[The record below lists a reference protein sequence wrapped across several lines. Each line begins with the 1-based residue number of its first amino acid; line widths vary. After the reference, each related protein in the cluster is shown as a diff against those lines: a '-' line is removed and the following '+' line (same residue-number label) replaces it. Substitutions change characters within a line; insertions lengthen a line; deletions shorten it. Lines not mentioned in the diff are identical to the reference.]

1 MFIGGIDGLSKN
13 FHLCS
18 WDGQVFYCLPYD
30 LDSCLGGTNT
40 GYLRVPASCEV
51 GTLYDTDGTT
61 ILEENHFNSWNSRL
75 WARVRS
81 TFSVE
86 LNQMYTTLRSNGLFT
101 LENMLSYF
109 EKVWEV
115 IPPKMYN
122 ESQQIKYINDGAVG
136 MVALHGNRK
145 LQIKKWLRERIAYLD
160 SKFGYYAGGGTNE
173 QYVNFR
179 MNYQGAVSLDIS
191 TYYTVY
197 AKVRWASK
205 NEQVIRIA
213 KGQKKTFS
221 YYSDVGTDREVM
233 IMLPESLKTI
243 ENISNIH
250 PNSIDISKATKLT
263 QIEAHN
269 PNLFSVDLSKNK
281 YLRKV
286 DFNGCT
292 NLGTETATMPLNYC
306 KYLNYVDLRGTQ
318 ITAVT
323 FNTKG
328 GSLRKIYYPTTI
340 QSINLINQGL
350 LTDMILPY
358 GEDGSKAPVDL
369 ATINIENCPIIQ
381 NMIDLASNP
390 TSLDGM
396 KYCRNMTINNSIKLS
411 SINFNGFTRLANVNL
426 QNIESLEEVDFLNL
440 TKKGEASSLRY
451 IGVSACPKLTTI
463 SMNVNDPNYEITWA
477 NEGILD
483 LQTSGAIRTIESNC
497 VIKGLTTIILPQT
510 IESLYFTTEY
520 GSGYADVINIWS
532 AEATSVSK
540 TGVFPVAYHLNSGNV
555 TDDYVGIDFRG
566 LSLKNIDLGGLV
578 NIPDAINFS
587 LYPTHVNP
595 NFNLHRDGVSLPY
608 LQPKGT
614 LDLTNYTGSLAKFFN
629 GVDLDVLAVTS
640 NKILPQTDY
649 SYCFYNSIFTTLNSI
664 IPLLGKIDTIKNAS
678 HMFDSTIISDAQLL
692 DTLTYSSGAVIDY
705 MFTNTQIS
713 NLDNVMLPSSIGSAQ
728 GTFSNCRQLTSAQNM
743 NIAVNGSIAHLLEN
757 CTKLSNITGTIIK
770 NATSIAYLLSNVG
783 RVNPIPLVSTWNLS
797 NCSSMEYAFSGCD
810 VSGVI
815 DFTGLTIGNPNC
827 LYNYIFN
834 GASNLNINLTDAKV
848 NGGNI
853 GGFGKGVNNYTIN
866 LTNVDLSATTNFT
879 SAFEGQTLTA
889 YDITN
894 VRWGNGDLIFD
905 KMFKGTKITTDFLFP
920 LNVVSCQECFAS
932 IPTMRYSHSNW
943 LQTYKNG
950 IKPNNCYLGNTNI
963 EYIDDEYKV
972 TQYNR
977 PMEEIPTIW
986 GGYGFEEISDYYGIY
1001 EIEIPSDN
1009 YTFTCQGG
1017 SMSLCFN
1024 VSSTGFKNRVNWGDG
1039 TIDTG
1044 IKEGHTHTYT
1054 KAGTYYIK
1062 GNLVNGKNGEPF
1074 KSIITKVIRHPKIII
1089 NNNCSYWYGCSKLT
1103 YIDVTNFNPSK
1114 GRNSLNSFLF
1124 GCNNVTNEGL
1134 VGFEELDVSNVIN
1147 FYQAFMNCS
1156 KLTAPPI
1163 TTFGRTNSSQ
1173 SINYNNMYAG
1183 TKFVIDNNIIWK
1195 IQGKCSISRLFAS
1208 CPNAKEVNVI
1218 WETDEEV
1225 SIDGLFAD
1233 TRGTVTSLKTM
1244 NLTSCGKTI
1253 FKSYFFGNISSQ
1265 VNKAF
1270 TTLECTGTQ
1279 SYSLNLSLYP
1289 NLSKQS
1295 LLNVINC
1302 LCTTTETLQL
1312 KLGSANL
1319 SKLSADEI
1327 KIATD
1332 RGWSVI
1338 A

>member
-1 MFIGGIDGLSKN
+1 
-13 FHLCS
+13 
-18 WDGQVFYCLPYD
+18 
-30 LDSCLGGTNT
+30 
-40 GYLRVPASCEV
+40 
-51 GTLYDTDGTT
+51 
-61 ILEENHFNSWNSRL
+61 
-75 WARVRS
+75 
-81 TFSVE
+81 
-86 LNQMYTTLRSNGLFT
+86 MYTTLRSNNLFT

-109 EKVWEV
+109 ERVWEV

-205 NEQVIRIA
+205 NEQTIRIA

-286 DFNGCT
+286 DFNGCEK
-292 NLGTETATMPLNYC
+292 LGTETATMTLNYC
-306 KYLNYVDLRGTQ
+306 KYLNKVDLRGTK

-328 GSLRKIYYPTTI
+328 GSLREIYYPTTI
-340 QSINLINQGL
+340 QSINLVNQGL

-369 ATINIENCPIIQ
+369 ATINIENCPNIQ
-381 NMIDLASNP
+381 KLIDLTSNP

-396 KYCRNMTINNSIKLS
+396 KYCRNMTLNNSIKLS
-411 SINFNGFTRLANVNL
+411 TINFNGFTRLANVNL
-426 QNIESLEEVDFLNL
+426 QNIETLEAVDFLNL
-440 TKKGEASSLRY
+440 TKKGETSSLRY

-463 SMNVNDPNYEITWA
+463 SMNVDDPNYEITWA

-483 LQTSGAIRTIESNC
+483 LQTSGAVKNIESNC

-520 GSGYADVINIWS
+520 GSGYADVVNIWS

-540 TGVFPVAYHLNSGNV
+540 TGVFPVAYHLNSENV

-566 LSLKNIDLGGLV
+566 LALKNIDLGGLV

-595 NFNLHRDGVSLPY
+595 NFNLNRDGVSLPY

-640 NKILPQTDY
+640 NKTLPQTDY
-649 SYCFYNSIFTTLNSI
+649 SYCFYNSIFTTLTSI
-664 IPLLGKIDTIKNAS
+664 NPLLGKIDTIKNAS

-692 DTLTYSSGAVIDY
+692 DTLTYSSGAIIDY
-705 MFTNTQIS
+705 MFANTQIS
-713 NLDNVMLPSSIGSAQ
+713 NLDDVMLPSSIGSAQ
-728 GTFSNCRQLTSAQNM
+728 GVFSNCRQLTSAQNM

-757 CTKLSNITGTIIK
+757 CTKLSNITGTVIR
-770 NATSIAYLLSNVG
+770 NVTSIAYLLNNVG

-810 VSGVI
+810 VSGNI
-815 DFTGLTIGNPNC
+815 DFNGLTLGNSNC

-848 NGGNI
+848 GGGNI
-853 GGFGKGVNNYTIN
+853 GGFGKGVSNYTIN
-866 LTNVDLSATTNFT
+866 LTNVDLSANDNFT
-879 SAFEGQTLTA
+879 SEFENQTLTA
-889 YDITN
+889 IDVTGVTWSNN
-894 VRWGNGDLIFD
+894 VIFD
-905 KMFKGTKITTDFLFP
+905 KMFKNTKITSDFLLP
-920 LNVVSCQECFAS
+920 LSVSSCKECFSS
-932 IPTMRYSHSNW
+932 ISTLKYISSNW
-943 LQTYKNG
+943 KQTYVNG
-950 IKPNNCYLGNTNI
+950 IDPNNCYKNNTAITHVDGENKQAA
-963 EYIDDEYKV
+963 YSSAMDD
-972 TQYNR
+972 
-977 PMEEIPTIW
+977 IPVIW
-986 GGYGFEEISDYYGIY
+986 GGYGFTDENTAIY
-1001 EIEIPSDN
+1001 QFEIPEDN
-1009 YTFTCQGG
+1009 YTLVLGRAN
-1017 SMSLCFN
+1017 SSN
-1024 VSSTGFKNRVNWGDG
+1024 VAINWGDYSS
-1039 TIDTG
+1039 TVN
-1044 IKEGHTHTYT
+1044 EYSHTYST
-1054 KAGTYYIK
+1054 AGTYTVKTQSLLGTIAS
-1062 GNLVNGKNGEPF
+1062 EPHT
-1074 KSIITKVIRHPKIII
+1074 SIQNSLTKVLQFPTKFYDNDYDLSYMYLGCTKVTDI
-1089 NNNCSYWYGCSKLT
+1089 NMSNIDLSKCIYARQAFNNCSSLTTVNIDFTNTVLKSSFTMYSGCTSLT
-1103 YIDVTNFNPSK
+1103 KVTREMMPYITDSSGFQFSGCTSLREVEYFNGDRVHGMFQDCKNLETIRALYIGS
-1114 GRNSLNSFLF
+1114 NHHYSLF
-1124 GCNNVTNEGL
+1124 GSNKNDVANLTNVT
-1134 VGFEELDVSNVIN
+1134 
-1147 FYQAFMNCS
+1147 FY
-1156 KLTAPPI
+1156 P
-1163 TTFGRTNSSQ
+1163 
-1173 SINYNNMYAG
+1173 YNNQLTTQDYSGFPTTIFQSANLTKESILSLFSILGTTTAG
-1183 TKFVIDNNIIWK
+1183 LTINLGVK
-1195 IQGKCSISRLFAS
+1195 QLARL
-1208 CPNAKEVNVI
+1208 
-1218 WETDEEV
+1218 TDEEKL
-1225 SIDGLFAD
+1225 IA
-1233 TRGTVTSLKTM
+1233 
-1244 NLTSCGKTI
+1244 I
-1253 FKSYFFGNISSQ
+1253 
-1265 VNKAF
+1265 NK
-1270 TTLECTGTQ
+1270 
-1279 SYSLNLSLYP
+1279 
-1289 NLSKQS
+1289 
-1295 LLNVINC
+1295 
-1302 LCTTTETLQL
+1302 
-1312 KLGSANL
+1312 
-1319 SKLSADEI
+1319 
-1327 KIATD
+1327 
-1332 RGWSVI
+1332 GWSL

>member
-1 MFIGGIDGLSKN
+1 
-13 FHLCS
+13 
-18 WDGQVFYCLPYD
+18 
-30 LDSCLGGTNT
+30 
-40 GYLRVPASCEV
+40 
-51 GTLYDTDGTT
+51 
-61 ILEENHFNSWNSRL
+61 
-75 WARVRS
+75 
-81 TFSVE
+81 
-86 LNQMYTTLRSNGLFT
+86 MYTTLRSNGLFT

-109 EKVWEV
+109 ERVWEV

-286 DFNGCT
+286 DFNGCEK
-292 NLGTETATMPLNYC
+292 LGTETATMTLNYC
-306 KYLNYVDLRGTQ
+306 KYLNKVDLRGTK

-328 GSLRKIYYPTTI
+328 GSLREIYYPTTI

-358 GEDGSKAPVDL
+358 GEDGNKAPVDL
-369 ATINIENCPIIQ
+369 ATINIENCPNISKL
-381 NMIDLASNP
+381 IDLTSNP

-411 SINFNGFTRLANVNL
+411 TINFNGFTRLANVNL
-426 QNIESLEEVDFLNL
+426 QNIETLEAVDFLNL
-440 TKKGEASSLRY
+440 TKKGETSSLRY

-483 LQTSGAIRTIESNC
+483 LQTSGAVRTIESNC

-520 GSGYADVINIWS
+520 GSGYADVMNIWS

-540 TGVFPVAYHLNSGNV
+540 TGVFPVAYHLNSENI
-555 TDDYVGIDFRG
+555 TDEYVGIDFRG

-664 IPLLGKIDTIKNAS
+664 NPLLGKIDTIKNAS

-692 DTLTYSSGAVIDY
+692 DTLTYSNGAIIDY

-728 GTFSNCRQLTSAQNM
+728 GTFSSCRQLTSAQNM

-783 RVNPIPLVSTWNLS
+783 RINPIPLVSTWNLS
-797 NCSSMEYAFSGCD
+797 NCSSMEYAFNGCD

-815 DFTGLTIGNPNC
+815 DFTGLTIGNSNC

-866 LTNVDLSATTNFT
+866 LTNVDLSATTDFT
-879 SAFEGQTLTA
+879 SAFEGQSLTA

-894 VRWGNGDLIFD
+894 IKWSSGDLIFD
-905 KMFKGTKITTDFLFP
+905 KMFKGTKITTDFLLP

-932 IPTMRYSHSNW
+932 ILTMQYSHSNW
-943 LQTYKNG
+943 LQTYNSD
-950 IKPNNCYLGNTNI
+950 ITPNNCYLGNTNI
-963 EYIDDEYKV
+963 KYVDDEYKI
-972 TQYNR
+972 TQYTE
-977 PMEEIPTIW
+977 PMDEIPTIW
-986 GGYGFEEISDYYGIY
+986 GGYGFNAKYTTICEFTIEESNLTLQLSNNAAISLYENGI
-1001 EIEIPSDN
+1001 
-1009 YTFTCQGG
+1009 
-1017 SMSLCFN
+1017 
-1024 VSSTGFKNRVNWGDG
+1024 VNWGDG
-1039 TIDTG
+1039 TVTYGEVSHTYAKAGVYAVKGKYWFNNQNLTWASYVSKIVKMLQVPVSGFWCFCGAKYLTYADLSNAVLTNVNAMFNMVHCRGSVLEKIIFNNTRIQNSSLASMVSNNSAITSLDITG
-1044 IKEGHTHTYT
+1044 IVFE
-1054 KAGTYYIK
+1054 AGISNLSNAF
-1062 GNLVNGKNGEPF
+1062 GNNPNLTEIIGIENLNVSACSDFSGCFNGDSSLMDFSFMENWDISSG
-1074 KSIITKVIRHPKIII
+1074 
-1089 NNNCSYWYGCSKLT
+1089 
-1103 YIDVTNFNPSK
+1103 TNFNYMFRGCQFESITLPSLIRGNSFAGMFQNCPNLLSLENTVFEQITVNTSNGGSMADMFAGCPK
-1114 GRNSLNSFLF
+1114 LTNIGGLIVRGSVRSTFYNCTNLVRIGEFRWGADGVATDTYLLFKNMNTGTVSINFTGISPPGFTGGVNNGTWNIPDFDHDSLLSLFNSLNPNGVGSEAI
-1124 GCNNVTNEGL
+1124 GSTNN
-1134 VGFEELDVSNVIN
+1134 
-1147 FYQAFMNCS
+1147 
-1156 KLTAPPI
+1156 P
-1163 TTFGRTNSSQ
+1163 
-1173 SINYNNMYAG
+1173 
-1183 TKFVIDNNIIWK
+1183 
-1195 IQGKCSISRLFAS
+1195 
-1208 CPNAKEVNVI
+1208 
-1218 WETDEEV
+1218 
-1225 SIDGLFAD
+1225 
-1233 TRGTVTSLKTM
+1233 
-1244 NLTSCGKTI
+1244 
-1253 FKSYFFGNISSQ
+1253 
-1265 VNKAF
+1265 
-1270 TTLECTGTQ
+1270 
-1279 SYSLNLSLYP
+1279 
-1289 NLSKQS
+1289 
-1295 LLNVINC
+1295 
-1302 LCTTTETLQL
+1302 L
-1312 KLGSANL
+1312 KLKAKSLARM
-1319 SKLSADEI
+1319 SDAEI
-1327 KIATD
+1327 AIATAK
-1332 RGWSVI
+1332 GWTI